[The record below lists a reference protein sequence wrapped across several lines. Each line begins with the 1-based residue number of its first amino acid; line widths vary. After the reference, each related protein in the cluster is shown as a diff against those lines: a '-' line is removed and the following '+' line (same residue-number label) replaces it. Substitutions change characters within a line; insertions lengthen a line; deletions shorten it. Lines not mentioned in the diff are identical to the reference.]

1 MRKRAAQT
9 GYRLRAGAK
18 RARATAAQAGHGPRP
33 GSSARAGAK
42 PLARHRQGGHGRD
55 GADGFDGR
63 TQQTII
69 TDIYNIGVSSCSK
82 LTETTDLA
90 GVLCIF
96 ATILR
101 ALSGCT
107 WLPGNLRAFI
117 KTTCEKGR
125 GRHGARPA
133 TGKDRG
139 QAAQGPDRQRIA
151 KRAIR
156 RAETALSAGQNGPR
170 PTAGGPGAH
179 RQRGRLLPQGRP
191 ASGAD
196 GPHPPEKGDAARP

>member
-1 MRKRAAQT
+1 MN
-9 GYRLRAGAK
+9 
-18 RARATAAQAGHGPRP
+18 
-33 GSSARAGAK
+33 
-42 PLARHRQGGHGRD
+42 
-55 GADGFDGR
+55 
-63 TQQTII
+63 
-69 TDIYNIGVSSCSK
+69 IYLSSCSK

-90 GVLCIF
+90 GVLHIF

-139 QAAQGPDRQRIA
+139 QAVQGPDRQRIA

-156 RAETALSAGQNGPR
+156 RAETALSAGPNGPYGKQKR
-170 PTAGGPGAH
+170 PPPHGRRAGRAQAAGAPTAAGPPAAQRQAAPGPGRDSVTANLKPLTA
-179 RQRGRLLPQGRP
+179 QVIQ
-191 ASGAD
+191 SINIM
-196 GPHPPEKGDAARP
+196 